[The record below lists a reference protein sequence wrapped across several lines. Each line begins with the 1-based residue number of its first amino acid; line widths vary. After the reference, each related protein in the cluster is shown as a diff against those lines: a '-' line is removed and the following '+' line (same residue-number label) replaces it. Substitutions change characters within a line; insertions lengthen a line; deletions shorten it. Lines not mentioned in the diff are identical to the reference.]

1 QPCDKSN
8 CPPVNNCINETTS
21 EGACCPSCDR
31 LGCRCQGYQYYDC
44 LLNGFVGGLVPEGE
58 SYSVDD
64 GSTMC
69 SCPMGGG
76 MILCRYSPHLPR
88 PFCIQTFTRP
98 ADGCE
103 ECLAVGCVAEDG
115 QKYQGGVNFDRPPC
129 TVCYCPPEG
138 GDILCATDHECQERT
153 KQQLGDMEGGYDTR
167 YLQSDWNKFDS
178 SNPAYQPKGDDGN
191 LGTQNSGSLAAPP
204 LAGSSDAS
212 ETVAAPGYPA
222 FPYQYPSYDSG
233 RSPNTNNLAVGSQ
246 EPNAGNVE
254 SANSQSSPHQA
265 GNYPSDG
272 GNFRQDSTDL
282 SDQTGPN
289 SIPDTS
295 QNVEAGNP
303 QYPGYPANQQYFGG
317 LNYAGYNSQNT
328 GVEAGD
334 LGSKATTTST
344 IAAKTTTS
352 TVRPAATTTV
362 PTSTATTTES
372 TTTVETPAQT
382 STLADT
388 HHRHPGHRLHG
399 VHLDSHNNSGSFEN
413 VLTACCYQ
421 GKQWAL
427 DHNSC
432 TGIRVNVKTYSQ
444 ICAVAQEKCCLEAE
458 EQENCDR
465 GIAAARS
472 MAVCDAP
479 TAIHGQCERDG
490 FKSCCDCC
498 ALGLKA
504 YGLSLSCD
512 MEILGEPCNSAYS
525 ECCRKGRLT
534 TSPGHSRNQEFP
546 LFAVFYSLC
555 SLFKTKQL
563 AIQSGGRLIRIS
575 YSCDDQCKI
584 NMWGTD
590 FRQRDLLPAAGK
602 FRSTAF
608 EVGFKRT
615 DAPCLWKDYPDIPRS
630 LLFSGSAI
638 SNSFSIIN
646 LTVVLRSCGPIPDP
660 QHCYNSVD
668 ACDHICT
675 DISSGIQCS
684 CREGYSLEEDGFSCN
699 DINECNLATHTCLVG
714 QICFNTIGSFTC
726 QRLISCGTGYEL
738 TDRNTCDDIDE
749 CQLNIHNC
757 GGKLDC
763 VNIRGSF
770 RCVPKSCDA
779 GYFTDAVGGCT
790 DIDECRSI
798 EYTCPAGT
806 HCRNTVGSY
815 ECVCPVGFILNVE
828 QQSCEDID
836 ECALGFTPC
845 LEEGATCVN
854 TEGSFTCMNR
864 PSLTCTAGYQLNL
877 DGDGC
882 IDVDECESNS
892 HECSTGSTC
901 INEDGSYRCQ
911 DPIFCRPGTRPS
923 ENQRSC
929 IDLNFNLIFICNTII
944 DIDECEDPEVHQC
957 GEGAQCVNVP
967 GSFRCTCN
975 RGYRRTLQNGRTHCE
990 EINECALAAGER
1002 CTYRCENTP
1011 GSYTCVCPNGYNL
1024 VRFDGTCKDI
1034 DECASGSHNCSES
1047 ETCFNTRG
1055 GFKCVEITCPEHYAR
1070 LSNKKRCV
1078 RQSCKAARNKREC
1091 IRRPKQ
1097 ITYHNI
1103 SLRNNAA
1110 PSTTVFRLSLGKGYP
1125 RDRYF
1130 FILSKGNKDKL
1141 FRLAKRRYKRR
1152 KTGIMYTTRRLTG
1165 PNDYVVDLTL
1175 KLYRKKKWTTFIS
1188 RLYIFVSEFDF

>member
-1 QPCDKSN
+1 ILLADSANVGHGAQPAAASVDSTNTDSDSNQPCDKSN

-153 KQQLGDMEGGYDTR
+153 KQQLGNR
-167 YLQSDWNKFDS
+167 Q
-178 SNPAYQPKGDDGN
+178 Q
-191 LGTQNSGSLAAPP
+191 
-204 LAGSSDAS
+204 
-212 ETVAAPGYPA
+212 YPA

-265 GNYPSDG
+265 ALPPNAGFQHYSQYPSYLGQPYPSKLVPENGDRTNQNLAYQPQYTGDQGIHHSDPNTATGNTDNAQQPDRLGISDNYMGYRQQFPKQDG
-272 GNFRQDSTDL
+272 QH
-282 SDQTGPN
+282 
-289 SIPDTS
+289 
-295 QNVEAGNP
+295 NP
-303 QYPGYPANQQYFGG
+303 QVPNQG
-317 LNYAGYNSQNT
+317 LNYPLPPYLNGGSQGQGYFKNAENPALSTEEESNSANSDVQIPPLRN
-328 GVEAGD
+328 
-334 LGSKATTTST
+334 
-344 IAAKTTTS
+344 
-352 TVRPAATTTV
+352 VRSGQVIPV
-362 PTSTATTTES
+362 PETES
-372 TTTVETPAQT
+372 EVPAKISSKHQGKFFV
-382 STLADT
+382 A
-388 HHRHPGHRLHG
+388 
-399 VHLDSHNNSGSFEN
+399 GSFEN

-790 DIDECRSI
+790 DIDEC
-798 EYTCPAGT
+798 
-806 HCRNTVGSY
+806 
-815 ECVCPVGFILNVE
+815 
-828 QQSCEDID
+828 
-836 ECALGFTPC
+836 ALGFTPC

>member
-1 QPCDKSN
+1 NQPCDKSN

-76 MILCRYSPHLPR
+76 MILCRYSPHLVP

-153 KQQLGDMEGGYDTR
+153 KQQLANTGDQSLTKGSLYNIGDMEGGYDTR

-212 ETVAAPGYPA
+212 ETVAAPGVQQNFGLPQSA
-222 FPYQYPSYDSG
+222 
-233 RSPNTNNLAVGSQ
+233 PNSH
-246 EPNAGNVE
+246 E
-254 SANSQSSPHQA
+254 SNQ
-265 GNYPSDG
+265 
-272 GNFRQDSTDL
+272 DL
-282 SDQTGPN
+282 SYLPYNPN
-289 SIPDTS
+289 SFAAQS
-295 QNVEAGNP
+295 QHLGPRNSIYN
-303 QYPGYPANQQYFGG
+303 
-317 LNYAGYNSQNT
+317 NY
-328 GVEAGD
+328 AGD
-334 LGSKATTTST
+334 LGSKGQNSDTSDLT
-344 IAAKTTTS
+344 E
-352 TVRPAATTTV
+352 VRPDDESPRLNGYLGYPSYLNPHRPSKSPVFTAPPQKLVKSQQPRPV
-362 PTSTATTTES
+362 PL
-372 TTTVETPAQT
+372 QQKQQ
-382 STLADT
+382 
-388 HHRHPGHRLHG
+388 HRLCDLLRRLPFRLLLQQPRNRPPRLKHQHRLLLLPTPTIKFF
-399 VHLDSHNNSGSFEN
+399 VAGSFEN

-504 YGLSLSCD
+504 YGLSLSSKPHRFG
-512 MEILGEPCNSAYS
+512 ILHSHVRVLITSKPPPHHPTDESIVGRNPCRHRTLPLQV
-525 ECCRKGRLT
+525 CCLNT
-534 TSPGHSRNQEFP
+534 
-546 LFAVFYSLC
+546 
-555 SLFKTKQL
+555 FKRQQL

-608 EVGFKRT
+608 EVGFYQRPRYAVLCIKRAVRLARVALSKRT
-615 DAPCLWKDYPDIPRS
+615 DAPCFKLYPIFPESSGPRCATS
-630 LLFSGSAI
+630 
-638 SNSFSIIN
+638 
-646 LTVVLRSCGPIPDP
+646 
-660 QHCYNSVD
+660 D

-738 TDRNTCDDIDE
+738 TDRNTCD
-749 CQLNIHNC
+749 
-757 GGKLDC
+757 
-763 VNIRGSF
+763 
-770 RCVPKSCDA
+770 
-779 GYFTDAVGGCT
+779 
-790 DIDECRSI
+790 
-798 EYTCPAGT
+798 
-806 HCRNTVGSY
+806 
-815 ECVCPVGFILNVE
+815 
-828 QQSCEDID
+828 DID

-929 IDLNFNLIFICNTII
+929 I
-944 DIDECEDPEVHQC
+944 EVHQC

-1188 RLYIFVSEFDF
+1188 RLYIFVS